1 MPIEA
6 LRFDINHSS
15 IFFIFVIVEK
25 VFRWNLWHLKNFI
38 LTDVRNMTYIKKNLL
53 KQCWTRK
60 NCFRYL

>member
-25 VFRWNLWHLKNFI
+25 VFQWNLWHLKNFI
-38 LTDVRNMTYIKKNLL
+38 LTYMKKNLL
-53 KQCWTRK
+53 KQCWIITTW
-60 NCFRYL
+60 